1 MLKTDN
7 YNGKEFCNSNHV
19 FLRYFN
25 SLGQGF
31 YAPKEPYTDG
41 KGILRKFD
49 SQKTSFSPFGL
60 LKAQLI
66 QDLDLILAANES
78 NPANIVSLIQTV
90 TLNHSKSRVDG
101 IFMEKLVKDF
111 LINSPALRSQ
121 LADKDDEAFSDGKA
135 IQLARVLRCLQI
147 QAKDD

>member
-1 MLKTDN
+1 
-7 YNGKEFCNSNHV
+7 
-19 FLRYFN
+19 
-25 SLGQGF
+25 
-31 YAPKEPYTDG
+31 
-41 KGILRKFD
+41 
-49 SQKTSFSPFGL
+49 

-135 IQLARVLRCLQI
+135 IQLARVLRCL
-147 QAKDD
+147 